1 MPRLGNASGKWALL
15 TRNPSESHSP
25 AMSVTRPLPRP
36 VSAFRAFIEDGGFPC
51 VGAKSALGKDQLTHI
66 VLEDMRSGLE
76 DRTLLRAFYGFV
88 DRYREDKALFTSF
101 AVSWRGP
108 VGLSEEAFERLL
120 WERLEGLHAIDEVQH
135 AWDERVESDPD
146 SPHFSF
152 SLREEAFFVVG
163 LHDGASR
170 LARRFAY
177 PTLVFNLHDQFEML
191 REEGR
196 YDKLHKAIM
205 ARDAALQ
212 GEPNPMLA
220 KHGEGQ
226 AARQYSGR
234 QVGED
239 WECPFRPNA

>member
-1 MPRLGNASGKWALL
+1 MSTTK
-15 TRNPSESHSP
+15 P
-25 AMSVTRPLPRP
+25 APRP
-36 VSAFRAFIEDGGFPC
+36 ADRFRAFIEDSGFPC

-66 VLEDMRSGLE
+66 VLDDMRTGLE

-88 DRYREDKALFTSF
+88 DRYRENKALFTSF

-108 VGLSEEAFERLL
+108 VGLEEEAFERLL
-120 WERLEGLHAIDEVQH
+120 WERLGALHRLDEAEH
-135 AWDERVESDPD
+135 DWDERVQSDPD

-170 LARRFAY
+170 KARRFAY

-191 REEGR
+191 RAEGR
-196 YDKLHKAIM
+196 YRKLHDAIM
-205 ARDAALQ
+205 ARDAKLQ
-212 GEPNPMLA
+212 GEPNPMIA
-220 KHGEGQ
+220 EHGTAP

-234 QVGED
+234 QVDEA
-239 WECPFRPNA
+239 WECPFHPGADAAH

>member
-1 MPRLGNASGKWALL
+1 MSTTK
-15 TRNPSESHSP
+15 P
-25 AMSVTRPLPRP
+25 APRP
-36 VSAFRAFIEDGGFPC
+36 ADRFTAFIRDQEFPC

-66 VLEDMRSGLE
+66 VLDDMRTGLE
-76 DRTLLRAFYGFV
+76 DRRLLAAFYRFV

-108 VGLSEEAFERLL
+108 VGLSERAFEDLL
-120 WERLEGLHAIDEVQH
+120 WERLGSLHRLDEAAH
-135 AWDERVESDPD
+135 DWDERVDADPD

-152 SLREEAFFVVG
+152 SLRGEAFFVVG

-170 LARRFAY
+170 HARRFAY

-191 REEGR
+191 RAEGR
-196 YDKLHKAIM
+196 YQKLRDTIM

-212 GEPNPMLA
+212 GEPNPMIA
-220 KHGEGQ
+220 EHGTSP

-234 QVGED
+234 QVGDD
-239 WECPFRPNA
+239 WECPFHAATQGAGRA